1 MPPGKLIVWACAAT
15 CCAQTVLFR
24 SDVAQVRVH
33 ASVYDGERVVDG
45 LGRSDFRILDNNS
58 PRSLLHVSQDEEPL
72 DMILLFDVSGSMR
85 PNVERVAQSAR
96 VALAELQSGDR
107 VGIMVFSRS
116 ARMILPLTADLEA
129 VERSVFEDVLS
140 LDFGGGTRILSSV
153 DDAARYLIG
162 EPRDQRRRAIL
173 VITDNLGSRSRRES
187 TVINRMWEADAVLS
201 GLIVQRGMDRLLRWS
216 MRLHAPHMTLLEEGI
231 DGVCEK
237 TGGDMIRADVPEDA
251 FRDMMSRIRRR
262 YSLYYALPEGAPG
275 ELRRVQVSLSEEARL
290 RYPKAQIRARTGYR
304 LPGDN

>member
-33 ASVYDGERVVDG
+33 ASVYDGDRVVDG

-72 DMILLFDVSGSMR
+72 DIILLFDVSGSMR

-116 ARMILPLTADLEA
+116 ARMVLPLTADLEA

-187 TVINRMWEADAVLS
+187 TVVNRMWEADAVLS

-231 DGVCEK
+231 EGVCEK
-237 TGGDMIRADVPEDA
+237 TGGDMIKAEVPEDA

-262 YSLYYALPEGAPG
+262 YSLYYALPEGPPG
-275 ELRRVQVSLSEEARL
+275 ELRRIHVSLSEEARL
-290 RYPKAQIRARTGYR
+290 RHPKAQIRARTGYR